1 MRRILSFVA
10 SLVLASVVASALDG
24 PLTIGSV
31 VSWSVMF
38 SALFGPM
45 YLAPRQYAEWTRRCR
60 FPACSAPADDTRSPR
75 DRLVDVRS

>member
-1 MRRILSFVA
+1 MRRILIFLAALAFA
-10 SLVLASVVASALDG
+10 SALASALDG
-24 PLTIGSV
+24 PLTIGSM

-60 FPACSAPADDTRSPR
+60 FSRLLRPR
-75 DRLVDVRS
+75 G